1 MILFCVGISIWRAL
15 LTIWLQIDICKLV
28 LHISSVISAKVQ
40 FYMQINDQTSLGI
53 IILYFLFFMQ
63 CKYSLTH
70 PPLLPS
76 GIKYKTLKTWEQKL
90 SLLLCYSWGNKTNV
104 SPGALFKA
112 KHSSYF
118 QIQNSSKLCYSHLNF
133 ECWIVSNFASYQAVK
148 IVCGRKR
155 VNLNWKGFTG
165 LEIQDKLFQ
174 FLSPV
179 TTLGNSLISSVI

>member
-118 QIQNSSKLCYSHLNF
+118 QDSKLFKILLFSPQLWMLN
-133 ECWIVSNFASYQAVK
+133 C
-148 IVCGRKR
+148 
-155 VNLNWKGFTG
+155 
-165 LEIQDKLFQ
+165 FQ
-174 FLSPV
+174 FCILSSCEDCLWQKEGEFKLKRFHR
-179 TTLGNSLISSVI
+179 TRDSR